1 MSDIMLDRERLRTAN
16 EGLVNSIAEFTDAA
30 KNNDALENSIGRPDD
45 RGSLRD
51 KASDFESSWN
61 AKREALLENLTGI
74 QEHLQ
79 GILDGWDTM
88 DTEAAASLTSAT
100 PTTVHAQVR

>member
-16 EGLVNSIAEFTDAA
+16 EGLTNAIAEFTGAA
-30 KNNDALENSIGRPDD
+30 KNNDGLENSIGRPDD

-79 GILDGWDTM
+79 GIIDGWDTM
-88 DTEAAASLTSAT
+88 DTQAAAGLTAAI

>member
-1 MSDIMLDRERLRTAN
+1 MPDIMLDRERLRTAN
-16 EGLVNSIAEFTDAA
+16 EGLKAAITEFENAA
-30 KNNDALENSIGRPDD
+30 KNNDDLENSIDRPDD

-61 AKREALLENLTGI
+61 DKREALLENLTKI

-79 GILDGWDTM
+79 GIIDGWETM
-88 DTEAAASLTSAT
+88 DTEAAASLSSAT
-100 PTTVHAQVR
+100 PTTVHSQVR